1 MTYVAVHFLASPP
14 RLLTLDEW
22 ARLDMATVDRSIPWK
37 LVNAEEHAARV
48 RRECAR

>member
-22 ARLDMATVDRSIPWK
+22 ARLDMATVDRSIPWR
-37 LVNAEEHAARV
+37 LVNAEEHARGMLAR
-48 RRECAR
+48 CAS